1 MSDPDDIS
9 DVIKYYD
16 SGVESQRVQSHQ
28 LEFLVTTKIFAEKL
42 KKKSRILELGAGSGF
57 YTEFL
62 AKLGHEV
69 VAVELS
75 PILAKQNQDNLIQK
89 NLQHQ
94 AKVIT
99 ADARDVQSIKEDGF
113 EIILVMGPLYH
124 LVKHQD
130 RLQLVKDLRALL
142 TDEGSLYAS
151 FLTRIGLV
159 SYMLYR
165 HPDWLAGAPE
175 DAVSIWQR
183 GQNKSHPRS
192 GQFRGYFVK
201 LEQVEE
207 LAEAAGF
214 TVAETFCQDPCIGG
228 ADEIF
233 NRLTES
239 NKLAWAEFLF
249 ELCRDPDSLGSG
261 RSVLSHWRKRDSIS
275 K

>member
-1 MSDPDDIS
+1 MTDPDDIS
-9 DVIKYYD
+9 DIIKYYD
-16 SGVESQRVQSHQ
+16 SGIENQRIQSHQ

-94 AKVIT
+94 AKVII
-99 ADARDVQSIKEDGF
+99 ADARDIKSIKQDGF
-113 EIILVMGPLYH
+113 DSILVMGPLYH

-130 RLQLVKDLRALL
+130 RLQLIKDLRHLL
-142 TDEGSLYAS
+142 SEEGSLYAS

-165 HPDWLAGAPE
+165 HPEWLVGTRE

-201 LEQVEE
+201 LTQINE
-207 LAEAAGF
+207 LAQAAGF
-214 TVAETFCQDPCIGG
+214 TVEETFCQDPCIGG

-233 NRLTES
+233 NRLPDT
-239 NKLAWAEFLF
+239 NKFAWAEFLF

-261 RSVLSHWRKRDSIS
+261 RSVLSLWRKREPFSE
-275 K
+275 